1 MTSKDKL
8 AAFRMKVAQEEK
20 ENEQGDQS
28 EPGAEGQQEVEA

>member
-8 AAFRMKVAQEEK
+8 AAFRMKVAQEE

-28 EPGAEGQQEVEA
+28 EPAAEGQEEVEA